1 MAGHSQFANI
11 KHRKGAVDK
20 KRARVFSTHAKAI
33 ITAARLGGADP
44 KMNARLALAIEK
56 ARADNLPK
64 DNIERAIKK
73 GTGTLEGAAQ
83 LEDIRYEATLPG
95 GIAILIDCVTDNR
108 NRTAPEVRSLF
119 DSNGGRLA
127 ESGSVLWMFDGRALV
142 TVKAEGVDEDKLMEQ
157 ILDLGADDLKREG
170 DEFRILADPVALAKL
185 TQGVKTAGYDIQES
199 RHVMIPKNPITLDVD
214 SAAKVLDVI
223 DWLEE
228 HEDVTDWH
236 GNFDIPPAVIEQ
248 LEKANEGK

>member
-33 ITAARLGGADP
+33 MTAARLGGADP

-73 GTGTLEGAAQ
+73 GTGTLEGAAA
-83 LEDIRYEATLPG
+83 LEDVRYEATLPG

-127 ESGSVLWMFDGRALV
+127 ETGSVAWMFDSRSLV
-142 TVKAEGVDEDKLMEQ
+142 TVKAGGVDEVQLTEA
-157 ILDLGADDLKREG
+157 ILDLGAEDLKREG
-170 DEFRILADPVALAKL
+170 DEFRILGEPTALAKL
-185 TQGVKTAGYDIQES
+185 TNGLKAAGYDIQKS
-199 RHVMIPKNPITLDVD
+199 AHVMLPKNPITLDVE
-214 SAAKVLDVI
+214 AASKVLDVI
-223 DWLEE
+223 DALEE
-228 HEDVTDWH
+228 HEDVNDWH
-236 GNFDIPPAVIEQ
+236 GNFEIPPAVIEQ
-248 LEKANEGK
+248 LEKAG